1 MRKDINIYIG
11 GDHAGYKIKG
21 LIKEKLDRLG
31 LKCTD
36 FGPKEFVP
44 TDDYPDFLHDLA
56 YNMSRSILDGKNVIA
71 LIFSG
76 SGMGESIVLNRYTGI
91 RCGVFYS
98 NSESVVKNFVE
109 HDNINALSL
118 GCRFVSYEEIWK
130 AINTFLNTE
139 FSNSERFVRRIK
151 KIDSMNKNND

>member
-1 MRKDINIYIG
+1 MNKDNDIYLG
-11 GDHAGYKIKG
+11 GDHAGFKIKG
-21 LIKEKLDRLG
+21 LIKEKLFGLG
-31 LKCTD
+31 FKCID
-36 FGPKEFVP
+36 FGPAEFVP

-56 YNMSRSILDGKNVIA
+56 YNMSRSIQEGKNIIA

-98 NSESVVKNFVE
+98 ENESIVRNFVE
-109 HDNINALSL
+109 HDNINALSF

-130 AINTFLNTE
+130 AVNIFLNTE
-139 FSNSERFVRRIK
+139 FGHDERFERRIK
-151 KIDSMNKNND
+151 KIDSLNKYHD